1 MPVFN
6 YIARDRSGQQRSD
19 VLESPSREAAL
30 VALRA
35 QGLLPL
41 KIIEA
46 RSKTSETTSQFSL
59 NPFAYQPIKSS
70 DVEHEFHQIAV
81 MLRSGIS
88 LLDALNMTS
97 RYARIGAR
105 KTWQQMAR
113 RIQQGSSFT
122 DALMEH
128 SVFSNFTIQLM
139 RVGEQTGFLNTVM
152 DQAAKEMKAS
162 RRLKKK
168 ILTAVRYPAFTL
180 LMAIGIV
187 IFMLTSLVP
196 EIKKLLKM
204 MGKPMPPITQA
215 LIDTSD
221 WVVVKGPYLAL
232 AAFALVVVFIVLY
245 NLPTSRWWID
255 KLALRL
261 PIMGGV
267 FRLSATVLFA
277 RAMGLLL
284 RSGVVIVEALDTM
297 EKLHVNKFLA
307 SKVGLARQ
315 RVMQGSSLTDPLDI
329 PFGYMPLMIHM
340 MRVGESSGTLDEIL
354 LEMTEFHDELLQQKI
369 DTLTGMIAPMMTI
382 FIGGIVGFVY
392 AAFLV
397 AMFSAAGGSP
407 H

>member
-6 YIARDRSGQQRSD
+6 YIARDRSGQQRND
-19 VLESPSREAAL
+19 TLESPSREAAIA
-30 VALRA
+30 ALRA

-41 KIIEA
+41 QIQEVQQKSTGE
-46 RSKTSETTSQFSL
+46 SNFSL
-59 NPFAYQPIKSS
+59 NPFDYQPIKSS
-70 DVEHEFHQIAV
+70 DIEHEFHQIAV

-88 LLDALNMTS
+88 LLDALNLTA

-105 KTWQQMAR
+105 KTWQQLGR

-122 DALMEH
+122 EALTEH
-128 SVFSNFTIQLM
+128 TVFSNFTIQLM
-139 RVGEQTGFLNTVM
+139 RVGEQTGFLNSVM

-162 RRLKKK
+162 RKLKKK
-168 ILTAVRYPAFTL
+168 IMTAVRYPAFTL

-221 WVVVKGPYLAL
+221 WILSHGPYLMLLGLSVTIA
-232 AAFALVVVFIVLY
+232 FIVAY
-245 NLPTSRWWID
+245 NIPFSRWWID
-255 KLALRL
+255 RISLRL
-261 PIMGGV
+261 PVLGSV
-267 FRLSATVLFA
+267 FRLSGTVLFS

-284 RSGVVIVEALDTM
+284 RSGVVIVDALETM
-297 EKLHVNKFLA
+297 EKLHKNTYLA
-307 SKVGLARQ
+307 SKVALARA
-315 RVMQGSSLTDPLDI
+315 RVLQGSSLTEPLDV
-329 PFGYMPLMIHM
+329 PYGYMPLMLQM

-369 DTLTGMIAPMMTI
+369 DTLTGMIAPVMTI

-407 H
+407 K